1 MPVADAELEAL
12 LLQGE
17 SDRTERKRNAA
28 DAALDKIR
36 EAVCAF
42 ANDLPDHRAPG
53 VVYVGLEDDG
63 SCSNLTI
70 NDALLQRLSQI
81 RDDGAIT
88 PFPAMEV
95 RHATIGKCT
104 MAVVITYPS
113 DNPPVRFRGRAW
125 IRVGPRRA
133 IATPEEERRLTEKR
147 RWGNLPFDAQPV
159 IGATLDDLDI
169 NRFRLEYVPSL
180 VSTDTIA
187 QNERTV
193 EQQLRALRLA
203 NVDQVPTT
211 TAILMLG
218 KSPQDWFPGA
228 TIAWRRVGGANL
240 TDGTLDERTLAG
252 PVPDQLRRIDEF
264 MDATNAAP
272 LTMGSAAHIRTVDYP
287 LAALQQ
293 IVRNAIMHRS
303 YDGANTPVRVTWY
316 ADRIEILS
324 PGGPFGAVTPETF
337 GQPGFTDYRNPT
349 LSEALKGYGFVE
361 RFGQGIEI
369 VRKTLA
375 LNGNPPVEFQFPP
388 ESAPA
393 WVQAIV
399 RKRS

>member
-1 MPVADAELEAL
+1 MPLTHDELHAL
-12 LLQGE
+12 LVHGE

-28 DAALDKIR
+28 DTDKIR

-42 ANDLPDHRAPG
+42 ANDLPNHRAPG
-53 VVYVGLEDDG
+53 VVYVGVEDDG
-63 SCSNLTI
+63 TCSNLTI
-70 NDALLQRLSQI
+70 DDTLLQLLSKI

-88 PFPAMEV
+88 PFPTMEV
-95 RHATIGKCT
+95 RRADIGKCT

-133 IATPEEERRLTEKR
+133 IATPEEERRLIEKR

-159 IGATLDDLDI
+159 TGATLDDLDL

-180 VSTDTIA
+180 VSLDTIA

-193 EQQLRALRLA
+193 EQQLRALRLI
-203 NVDQVPTT
+203 NVDRIPTT

-218 KSPQDWFPGA
+218 KLTQDWFPGA
-228 TIAWRRVGGANL
+228 TISWRRVDGTSL
-240 TDGTLDERTLAG
+240 TDDTLDERTLSG
-252 PVPDQLRRIDEF
+252 PIPDQLRRIDEF
-264 MDATNAAP
+264 MDAANA
-272 LTMGSAAHIRTVDYP
+272 TSVSMGRDTHTRAADYP

-293 IVRNAIMHRS
+293 IVRNAVMHRS
-303 YDGANTPVRVTWY
+303 YDGANAPVRVTWY
-316 ADRIEILS
+316 TDRVEVLS

-369 VRKTLA
+369 ARRTLA
-375 LNGNPPVEFQFPP
+375 ANGNPPAEFQFPP
-388 ESAPA
+388 QNAPA
-393 WVQAIV
+393 WVHVIV